1 VGNFKSGHTRG
12 TKHPKVDLRVK
23 FLKRNLR
30 SSKTTAANPNG
41 ICTRRSM
48 AMRAR
53 AQKVN
58 EPDGQNGELWKTH
71 LDSLGTGWAQ
81 NGHSAGTGPEM
92 TRASD
97 WKPLILLVA
106 GEGFEPSTFGL

>member
-1 VGNFKSGHTRG
+1 
-12 TKHPKVDLRVK
+12 
-23 FLKRNLR
+23 
-30 SSKTTAANPNG
+30 
-41 ICTRRSM
+41 
-48 AMRAR
+48 MRAR

-81 NGHSAGTGPEM
+81 NGHSAGTGLEM

-106 GEGFEPSTFGL
+106 GEGFMRPRQFIGLVQS